1 MGWMVK
7 KAQIVIVKFMSL
19 VPIICTPMSSHFQ
32 LVCSSEN
39 FPNININNDI
49 INKKH
54 VSTSIHLYPKEGY
67 SEKGTCGHQPL

>member
-1 MGWMVK
+1 MVK
-7 KAQIVIVKFMSL
+7 NAQIVIVKFMSL

-39 FPNININNDI
+39 FPNININNNI

-54 VSTSIHLYPKEGY
+54 VLTSIHLYPEEGY
-67 SEKGTCGHQPL
+67 SGKEPCGYQPS